1 MPADT
6 ISETVTLDRK
16 AVMELLVEAS
26 TIADAIHTLCGVEPT
41 PLTRALESK
50 VERVAEAVS
59 REFCRSLG
67 GGRDDAR

>member
-1 MPADT
+1 
-6 ISETVTLDRK
+6 
-16 AVMELLVEAS
+16 MELLVEAS